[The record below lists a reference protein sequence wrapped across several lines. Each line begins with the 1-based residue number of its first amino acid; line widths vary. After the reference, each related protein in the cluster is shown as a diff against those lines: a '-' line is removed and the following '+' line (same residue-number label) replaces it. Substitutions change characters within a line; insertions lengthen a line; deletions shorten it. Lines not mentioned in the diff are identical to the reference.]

1 MDQDRLKRIK
11 QICFDDQKQ
20 KLKGGINSKSRDRSG
35 ARYNAATDIENIVER
50 TKLSPGNSIERM
62 KDRSKSRN
70 KKIEEKLYLN

>member
-1 MDQDRLKRIK
+1 MDQDRLKRIR
-11 QICFDDQKQ
+11 QICFDDKP
-20 KLKGGINSKSRDRSG
+20 KSKSAIKSRSRDRSG

-70 KKIEEKLYLN
+70 KIIEEKLHLN